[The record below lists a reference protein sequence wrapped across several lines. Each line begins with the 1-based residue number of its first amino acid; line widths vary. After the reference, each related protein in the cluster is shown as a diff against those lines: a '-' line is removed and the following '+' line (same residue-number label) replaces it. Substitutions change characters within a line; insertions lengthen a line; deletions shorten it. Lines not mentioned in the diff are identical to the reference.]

1 MGELMQNI
9 AYLATGMYIFYSLII
24 LGVYLITSIKLWF
37 RYKEPEVVNGE
48 SYKPM
53 VSIIVPAYNEEVSIV
68 ESIRSISMQDYP
80 NREIIIVNDG
90 STDNTLQKIIDTFNL
105 RYVDGVWR
113 GWDIKVVTTENR
125 GKWSALN
132 TGLRLSK
139 GEWVL
144 NVDADTILIK
154 NAITRTV
161 QLLREDTDAVSCF
174 IGVANQNKIVD
185 GKIQTNSIPKNW
197 LARIQWLEYIRCFL
211 LWRTANDKHNATL
224 VLPGAYSFMKRSFV
238 LELGGYK
245 EGFLSED
252 MELTMNIIKN
262 GGKIQFIS
270 EFLAW
275 TEVPENLR
283 DLTKQRLRWYR
294 GGLQNL
300 IKYWRMLFSRK
311 RSKFV
316 GFYMLPFLWF
326 ADVFGIW
333 VELFG
338 LIQLFIY
345 YYMGIPI
352 EWNLVWLSITII
364 VSMYYISMLS
374 LVWFAKRKIFKG
386 KSIGLGRVLPVILLE
401 PISYHFIN
409 LYWMLKSHTNQYLHI
424 RGKWNKFKRK
434 GFANS
439 K

>member
-1 MGELMQNI
+1 MDGLLQNI
-9 AYLATGMYIFYSLII
+9 AYLFAGMYIFYSLII
-24 LGVYLITSIKLWF
+24 LGVYFVTSIKLWF
-37 RYKEPEVVNGE
+37 T
-48 SYKPM
+48 YKPSESINRISSDSPL
-53 VSIIVPAYNEEVSIV
+53 VSVIVPAYNEEVSIV
-68 ESIRSISMQDYP
+68 ECIRSLSLQDYP
-80 NREIIIVNDG
+80 NKEIIIVDDG
-90 STDNTLQKIIDTFNL
+90 STDKTLEEVVDNFNL
-105 RYVDGVWR
+105 RYVGDMWR
-113 GWDIKVVTTENR
+113 GWDIYLIKTENK

-132 TGLRLSK
+132 TGLKFAR

-144 NVDADTILIK
+144 NVDADTILVK
-154 NAITRTV
+154 TAISRTV
-161 QLLREDTDAVSCF
+161 ELLREDTDAVSCF
-174 IGVANQNKIVD
+174 IGVANGNKIVD
-185 GKIQTNSIPKNW
+185 GKVVTNGVPKNW

-224 VLPGAYSFMKRSFV
+224 VLPGAYSFMKRDLV

-245 EGFLSED
+245 EGYLSED

-300 IKYWRMLFSRK
+300 ITYWKMLFSRK

-316 GFYMLPFLWF
+316 GWYMLPFLWF

-345 YYMGIPI
+345 WYMDIPI
-352 EWNLVWLSITII
+352 EWNLVWLSIVII
-364 VSMYYISMLS
+364 VSMYYFSMIS
-374 LVWFAKRKIFKG
+374 LVWFAKRKIFKNNN
-386 KSIGLGRVLPVILLE
+386 IGLNRVLPVILLE
-401 PISYHFIN
+401 PISYHFVN
-409 LYWMLKSHTNQYLHI
+409 LYWMLKSHINQYLH
-424 RGKWNKFKRK
+424 RGKHWNKFKRK
-434 GFANS
+434 GF
-439 K
+439 

>member
-1 MGELMQNI
+1 MNGLFQNI
-9 AYLATGMYIFYSLII
+9 AYLFAGMYIFYSLII
-24 LGVYLITSIKLWF
+24 LGVYFVTSIKLWF
-37 RYKEPEVVNGE
+37 TYREVE
-48 SYKPM
+48 SINRISTDSPL

-68 ESIRSISMQDYP
+68 QSIRSLSIQSYP
-80 NREIIIVNDG
+80 NKEIIIVNDG
-90 STDNTLQKIIDTFNL
+90 STDNTLQKVIDSFNL
-105 RYVDGVWR
+105 RYVDGIWR
-113 GWDIKVVTTENR
+113 GYDIKVITTENR

-132 TGLRLSK
+132 TGLTFSK

-144 NVDADTILIK
+144 NVDADTILSK
-154 NAITRTV
+154 NAISRTLE
-161 QLLREDTDAVSCF
+161 LLREDTDAVSCF
-174 IGVANQNKIVD
+174 IGVANGNKIVD
-185 GKIQTNSIPKNW
+185 GEILSNRVPKNW

-224 VLPGAYSFMKRSFV
+224 VLPGAYSFMKKELV
-238 LELGGYK
+238 LKLGGYK
-245 EGFLSED
+245 EGYLSED

-275 TEVPENLR
+275 TEVPENLG

-300 IKYWRMLFSRK
+300 ITYWKMLFSTK

-316 GFYMLPFLWF
+316 GWYMLPFLWF

-345 YYMGIPI
+345 WYMDIPI
-352 EWNLVWLSITII
+352 EWNLVWLSIVII
-364 VSMYYISMLS
+364 VCMYYFSMIS
-374 LVWFAKRKIFKG
+374 LVCFAKRKIFKNNN
-386 KSIGLGRVLPVILLE
+386 IGLHRVLPVILLE

-409 LYWMLKSHTNQYLHI
+409 LYWMLKSHINQYLH
-424 RGKWNKFKRK
+424 RGKHWNKFKRK
-434 GFANS
+434 GF
-439 K
+439 

>member
-1 MGELMQNI
+1 MDGLLQNI
-9 AYLATGMYIFYSLII
+9 AYLFAGMYIFYSLII
-24 LGVYLITSIKLWF
+24 LGVYFVTSIKLWF
-37 RYKEPEVVNGE
+37 T
-48 SYKPM
+48 YKPSESINRISSDSPL

-68 ESIRSISMQDYP
+68 ECIRSLSLQDYP
-80 NREIIIVNDG
+80 NKEIIIVDDG
-90 STDNTLQKIIDTFNL
+90 STDKTLEEVVDNFNL
-105 RYVDGVWR
+105 RYVGGMWR
-113 GWDIKVVTTENR
+113 GWDIYLIKTENK

-132 TGLRLSK
+132 TGLEFARGK
-139 GEWVL
+139 WVL
-144 NVDADTILIK
+144 NVDADTILVK
-154 NAITRTV
+154 TAISRTV
-161 QLLREDTDAVSCF
+161 ELLREDTDAVSCF
-174 IGVANQNKIVD
+174 IGVANGNKIVD
-185 GKIQTNSIPKNW
+185 GKVVTNGVPKNW

-224 VLPGAYSFMKRSFV
+224 VLPGAYSFMKRDLV

-245 EGFLSED
+245 EGYLSED

-300 IKYWRMLFSRK
+300 ITYWKMLFSRK

-316 GFYMLPFLWF
+316 GWYMLPFLWF

-345 YYMGIPI
+345 WYMDIPI
-352 EWNLVWLSITII
+352 EWNLVWLSIVII
-364 VSMYYISMLS
+364 VSMYYFSMIS
-374 LVWFAKRKIFKG
+374 LVCFAKRKIFKNNN
-386 KSIGLGRVLPVILLE
+386 IRLHRVLPVILLE

-409 LYWMLKSHTNQYLHI
+409 LYWMLKSHINQYLH
-424 RGKWNKFKRK
+424 RGKHWNKFKRK
-434 GFANS
+434 GF
-439 K
+439 

>member
-1 MGELMQNI
+1 MDGLLQNI
-9 AYLATGMYIFYSLII
+9 AYLFAGMYIFYSLII
-24 LGVYLITSIKLWF
+24 LGVYFVTSIKLWF
-37 RYKEPEVVNGE
+37 T
-48 SYKPM
+48 YKPSESINRISSDSPL

-68 ESIRSISMQDYP
+68 ECIRSLSLQDYP
-80 NREIIIVNDG
+80 NKEIIIVDDG
-90 STDNTLQKIIDTFNL
+90 STDKTLEEVVDNFNL
-105 RYVDGVWR
+105 RYVGGMWR
-113 GWDIKVVTTENR
+113 GWDIYLIKTENK

-132 TGLRLSK
+132 TGLEFARGK
-139 GEWVL
+139 WVL
-144 NVDADTILIK
+144 NVDADTILVK
-154 NAITRTV
+154 TAISRTV
-161 QLLREDTDAVSCF
+161 ELLREDTDAVSCF
-174 IGVANQNKIVD
+174 IGVANGNKIID
-185 GKIQTNSIPKNW
+185 GKVVTNGVPRNW

-224 VLPGAYSFMKRSFV
+224 VLPGAYSFMKRDLV

-245 EGFLSED
+245 EGYLSED

-300 IKYWRMLFSRK
+300 ITYWKMLFSRK

-316 GFYMLPFLWF
+316 GWYMLPFLWF

-345 YYMGIPI
+345 WYMDIPI
-352 EWNLVWLSITII
+352 EWNLVWLSIVII
-364 VSMYYISMLS
+364 VSMYYFSMIS
-374 LVWFAKRKIFKG
+374 LVCFAKRKIFKNNN
-386 KSIGLGRVLPVILLE
+386 IRLHRVLPVILLE

-409 LYWMLKSHTNQYLHI
+409 LYWMLKSHINQYLH
-424 RGKWNKFKRK
+424 RGKHWNKFKRK
-434 GFANS
+434 GF
-439 K
+439 

>member
-1 MGELMQNI
+1 MDALLQNI
-9 AYLATGMYIFYSLII
+9 TYLAAGMYIFYSLII
-24 LGVYLITSIKLWF
+24 LGVYFITSIRLWF
-37 RYKEPEVVNGE
+37 TYKKSEIING
-48 SYKPM
+48 SDYKPM
-53 VSIIVPAYNEEVSIV
+53 VSIIVPAYNEEVSVV
-68 ESIRSISMQDYP
+68 ECIRSLCLQDYP

-90 STDNTLQKIIDTFNL
+90 STDNTLQEIVDTFNL
-105 RYVDGVWR
+105 REVGNIHR

-132 TGLRLSK
+132 TGLK
-139 GEWVL
+139 FAEGEWVL
-144 NVDADTILIK
+144 NVDADTILVS
-154 NAITRTV
+154 NAISRTV
-161 QLLREDTDAVSCF
+161 ELLRPDTDAISCF
-174 IGVANQNKIVD
+174 IGVVNQNKIED
-185 GKIQTNSIPKNW
+185 GNITTNRIPKNW

-224 VLPGAYSFMKRSFV
+224 VLPGAYSFMKRDLV

-338 LIQLFIY
+338 LLQLFIY

-352 EWNLVWLSITII
+352 EWNLVWLSVMII
-364 VSMYYISMLS
+364 VSLYYLSMLS
-374 LVWFAKRKIFKG
+374 LVWFAKRKIFNG
-386 KSIGLGRVLPVILLE
+386 KHIGLIRIIPVILLE

-409 LYWMLKSHTNQYLHI
+409 LYWMLHSHTNQYLN
-424 RGKWNKFKRK
+424 RAKNWNKFKRK
-434 GFANS
+434 GF
-439 K
+439 

>member
-1 MGELMQNI
+1 MDGLLQNI
-9 AYLATGMYIFYSLII
+9 AYLFAGMYIFYSLII
-24 LGVYLITSIKLWF
+24 LGVYLVTSIKLWF
-37 RYKEPEVVNGE
+37 T
-48 SYKPM
+48 YKPSESINRISSDSPL

-68 ESIRSISMQDYP
+68 ECIRSLSLQDYP
-80 NREIIIVNDG
+80 NKEIIIVDDG
-90 STDNTLQKIIDTFNL
+90 STDKTLEEVVDNFNL
-105 RYVDGVWR
+105 RYVGGMWR
-113 GWDIKVVTTENR
+113 GWDIYLIKTENK

-132 TGLRLSK
+132 TGLEFARGK
-139 GEWVL
+139 WVL
-144 NVDADTILIK
+144 NVDADTILVK
-154 NAITRTV
+154 TAISRTV
-161 QLLREDTDAVSCF
+161 ELLREDTDAVSCF
-174 IGVANQNKIVD
+174 IGVANGNKIID
-185 GKIQTNSIPKNW
+185 GKVVTNGVPRNW

-224 VLPGAYSFMKRSFV
+224 VLPGAYSFMKRDLV

-245 EGFLSED
+245 EGYLSED

-300 IKYWRMLFSRK
+300 ITYWKMLFSRK

-316 GFYMLPFLWF
+316 GWYMLPFLWF

-345 YYMGIPI
+345 WYMDIPI
-352 EWNLVWLSITII
+352 EWNLVWLSIVII
-364 VSMYYISMLS
+364 VSMYYFSMIS
-374 LVWFAKRKIFKG
+374 LVCFAKRKIFKNNN
-386 KSIGLGRVLPVILLE
+386 IRLHRVLPVILLE

-409 LYWMLKSHTNQYLHI
+409 LYWMLKSHINQYLH
-424 RGKWNKFKRK
+424 RGKHWNKFKRK
-434 GFANS
+434 GF
-439 K
+439 